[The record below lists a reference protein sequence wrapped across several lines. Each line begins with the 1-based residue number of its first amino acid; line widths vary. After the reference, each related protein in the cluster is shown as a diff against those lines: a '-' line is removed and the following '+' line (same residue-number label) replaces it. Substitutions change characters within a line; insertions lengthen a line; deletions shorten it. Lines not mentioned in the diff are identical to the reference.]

1 MPRKD
6 KGGDSSRAERA
17 RAAKQ
22 RAKEAGDAA
31 RLRLAAR
38 QEADRVQAEQDAE
51 AERRRQEREEG
62 R

>member
-6 KGGDSSRAERA
+6 KGGDNRA

-22 RAKEAGDAA
+22 RAKEIGEAA